1 MTRNQVAEL
10 TLRVKAPL
18 AFDLSSSFE
27 STGRFVLV
35 DEYDIAGGGIITELV
50 HDEQEGLREEARQ
63 REYAWLTGDVRAEDR
78 AIQYGHRA
86 AIVLFTGSAQTGKT
100 FLARR
105 VESLLVA
112 DSRHAY
118 LLEGE
123 NLLQGWMRIYQPPI
137 RPSRLNGCDGMERL
151 RETPDRH
158 GANCRVDK
166 QNLRHQLS
174 AHGRH
179 DSNIGPTGPC
189 HRRAYE
195 QGRRR
200 GTAEY

>member
-78 AIQYGHRA
+78 AEQYGHRA

-105 VESLLVA
+105 VEALLVA

-123 NLLQGWMRIYQPPI
+123 FTRAVSVL
-137 RPSRLNGCDGMERL
+137 RLAAGGQSHFRHHSGKWTTTGCL
-151 RETPDRH
+151 F
-158 GANCRVDK
+158 
-166 QNLRHQLS
+166 S
-174 AHGRH
+174 A
-179 DSNIGPTGPC
+179 
-189 HRRAYE
+189 
-195 QGRRR
+195 GRRST
-200 GTAEY
+200 GLF